1 MWRNSHSLVRDDAI
15 RATRLEIADDL
26 SPGVDLYAAEDIL
39 GPGDSAEV
47 GRVPQVAE
55 MDVSAN
61 TNTASAALSAGTACP
76 AAVGAASTSQTGTTA
91 PGTPRL
97 PLLGEEGASR
107 AKGGTSGAGKS
118 LGLSLQARILGRVL
132 RKNVTQ

>member
-1 MWRNSHSLVRDDAI
+1 
-15 RATRLEIADDL
+15 
-26 SPGVDLYAAEDIL
+26 
-39 GPGDSAEV
+39 
-47 GRVPQVAE
+47 

-61 TNTASAALSAGTACP
+61 TSTASAALSAGTACP
-76 AAVGAASTSQTGTTA
+76 AAAGAASASQTGTTA

-97 PLLGEEGASR
+97 PLLREEGASR

-118 LGLSLQARILGRVL
+118 LGLSLQSRILGRVL

>member
-61 TNTASAALSAGTACP
+61 TSAALSAGTTCP
-76 AAVGAASTSQTGTTA
+76 AAAGAASASQTGTTA

-97 PLLGEEGASR
+97 PLLREEGASR
-107 AKGGTSGAGKS
+107 AQGGTSGAGKS